1 MPQCCRLHLTASTI
15 WIVAGPN
22 FSQYSHCYFSRFVC
36 LFQTGHYKAK
46 SRSHSLLCYYSNYT
60 SLASLQTQTSGSRLQ
75 CTSGVGTQH
84 QCATIK
90 SGFPQQP
97 SSRSNQIEN
106 LPHRTGIPPGD
117 EEGGET
123 GDGCRDDHNDGP
135 NLDDDRVLLLTRLP
149 SCDQSW
155 RFPTW

>member
-1 MPQCCRLHLTASTI
+1 MHPLQVCKPRHLAADCN
-15 WIVAGPN
+15 V
-22 FSQYSHCYFSRFVC
+22 
-36 LFQTGHYKAK
+36 
-46 SRSHSLLCYYSNYT
+46 
-60 SLASLQTQTSGSRLQ
+60 LQGWA
-75 CTSGVGTQH
+75 VGTQQ

-106 LPHRTGIPPGD
+106 LSYRTGIPPGD

-123 GDGCRDDHNDGP
+123 GDGCRDDHDDGP